1 MEQVHNYILKNY
13 VMKFNHFSKSFLKF
27 QVIPLKKIQI
37 GNSSVG
43 LKKRMIVIPRIYMIQ
58 LKGKEKELIQDEM
71 SPLNFKKFEM
81 GSSSKNLKQSF
92 LPPGAL
98 ARGRGQSLKSMGS
111 VRVTAEKRTL
121 IDPTNRML
129 ETLRSKS
136 EKETG
141 QNFTSMGYV
150 KGSIVVQGILIGKS
164 KGYSAAYSDRNELAS
179 DKNLMQPC
187 LDLIEDETFFPQE
200 NLDEMQEA
208 ARCKPAKEN
217 GQNFTSVCSS
227 KESNVVQRM
236 PNGKSKNYS
245 VPASS
250 KNELEHNKN
259 LMQPG
264 FDPIE
269 VDTLI
274 SYHDLEK
281 RIPGRTLHLWALLK
295 GSIVVNGTSIGKKDE
310 TSFPH
315 ENLDVMQET
324 ARSKTAKEKG
334 QNFTSLS
341 SVRRSVEKRKMIR
354 NNKGLNSVAYDKNVV
369 AQKTN
374 VVPPYF
380 DEMECDTSFPHDN
393 LEVMQDT
400 LRSKFGKANKEIF
413 TSLDSDRGSTFQ
425 QRTSIRKSKGYSVV
439 SSDTNVLAH
448 NKNLRQ
454 SDFSQIEHDTAFPH
468 DELEV
473 MQHDLRSKSAREQA
487 QSFTSTGSIRRCAE
501 KRTLNGQSKDSENAE
516 YELNELAQNNN
527 CVLSGSDPMEDDP
540 TLPRD
545 EVEVMQDNQRRK
557 TISSE
562 FEKVKKVRG
571 PNLTKIQ
578 ELLQVE
584 SSLTNIEVV
593 ESCFGPQS
601 KSHVVGFGGGI
612 TSKDLKGGSAAKT
625 ALLKELKA
633 SQK

>member
-1 MEQVHNYILKNY
+1 MEQVHNYILKNC

-37 GNSSVG
+37 GNSSAG
-43 LKKRMIVIPRIYMIQ
+43 LKKSVCLVILLMICKRMIVIPRIYMIQ

-71 SPLNFKKFEM
+71 SPLNFKKSEM

-141 QNFTSMGYV
+141 QNFTSMGSV
-150 KGSIVVQGILIGKS
+150 KGSIV
-164 KGYSAAYSDRNELAS
+164 
-179 DKNLMQPC
+179 
-187 LDLIEDETFFPQE
+187 E
-200 NLDEMQEA
+200 NLDEMQEV

-245 VPASS
+245 VPASG
-250 KNELEHNKN
+250 KNELAHNKN

-324 ARSKTAKEKG
+324 ARSKTAKDKG

-341 SVRRSVEKRKMIR
+341 SVRGSVEKRKMIG
-354 NNKGLNSVAYDKNVV
+354 NNKGLNSGAYDHNVV

-380 DEMECDTSFPHDN
+380 DEMECHTSFPHDN

-454 SDFSQIEHDTAFPH
+454 PDFSQIEHDTAFPH

-473 MQHDLRSKSAREQA
+473 MQHDLRSKS
-487 QSFTSTGSIRRCAE
+487 
-501 KRTLNGQSKDSENAE
+501 E

-557 TISSE
+557 T
-562 FEKVKKVRG
+562 
-571 PNLTKIQ
+571 
-578 ELLQVE
+578 
-584 SSLTNIEVV
+584 SSLVRDCNMCPLRVHSWIDIEEANLEHMWGAV
-593 ESCFGPQS
+593 
-601 KSHVVGFGGGI
+601 
-612 TSKDLKGGSAAKT
+612 TLKI
-625 ALLKELKA
+625 
-633 SQK
+633 